1 MIIESFHVLFILLLF
16 FCFLIAMAK
25 VRNNILNKSS
35 DRGQSFLIADI
46 GGNASRCPSFN
57 VKLILCPLYIIFIVW
72 RYNLL
77 DLICSW
83 LSLGKYVELWP
94 LSQFVEKIKWF
105 LFLFLVCI
113 IMLINIFLVGAYMCV
128 PSISILFISLREAIV
143 NSSIKNGWIQLW
155 VV

>member
-25 VRNNILNKSS
+25 VQNNILNKSS
-35 DRGQSFLIADI
+35 DREQSFLIADI
-46 GGNASRCPSFN
+46 GGNDSQCPSFN

-77 DLICSW
+77 ELICSW

-113 IMLINIFLVGAYMCV
+113 IMLINICFFGWVLICVFL
-128 PSISILFISLREAIV
+128 LFLFYSLV
-143 NSSIKNGWIQLW
+143 WGWLLLTLL
-155 VV
+155 